1 MKKTVYRATLS
12 IVPDIL
18 DTAEDKAFFDAM
30 NHELRKKADT
40 RNISYYLSQLV
51 LADFRE
57 RLARKDDEFM
67 RIFNAY
73 IKRHQDRQLVTK
85 VTESKQPETLNE
97 SPDDLIRKINDAER
111 HPNAPSFTK

>member
-51 LADFRE
+51 LADFR
-57 RLARKDDEFM
+57 DEFM

-85 VTESKQPETLNE
+85 VTESKQPETINE